1 MVKSMSHKMLVW
13 VWIALI
19 LHWSCGSVHA
29 DKLILSNGDV
39 LHGKVVSLSEGKLQ
53 FESAPLGTLTIAIDK
68 VQSLQT
74 ESEITIILQNQP
86 KPLRVRITEA
96 NEGIQLENTDPAK
109 SIRLPDI
116 EALGTAADRIVNGA
130 DQQFQIKGSFEAGL
144 SGRSGNTQRTA
155 TNGRF
160 DLEARNPDWIFKGYF
175 RALIAEQEI
184 KGETQRTDHEIK
196 GGGRIQRTLTN
207 GLTVYLQQEMERDK
221 IEELRLRSITN
232 GGLGMRWLENQQW
245 FYETRFGVG
254 CQHERF
260 ENGLTS
266 QSVIG
271 ELTSDLSY
279 KVNDHIR
286 LTQATTWLPDL
297 ADRDSYRITAETAAL
312 IYLDKAH
319 TLFLKCGLKHD
330 YDNQP
335 VRQVE
340 RLDTHYF
347 TNIGYSF

>member
-1 MVKSMSHKMLVW
+1 MSHNKLVW
-13 VWIALI
+13 VCIGLF
-19 LHWSCGSVHA
+19 LHCSHTTSVQA
-29 DKLILSNGDV
+29 DKVILSNRDV

-53 FESAPLGTLTIAIDK
+53 FESAPLGKLTIAIDK

-74 ESEITIILQNQP
+74 ESEVTVILQDSP
-86 KPLRVRITEA
+86 EPLWVRVVEA
-96 NEGIQLENTDPAK
+96 DEGIQLKSTDPAK
-109 SIRLPDI
+109 LVRLQDI
-116 EALGTAADRIVNGA
+116 EALGTVADRIVNGEA
-130 DQQFQIKGSFEAGL
+130 KQFQWKGNFEAGL
-144 SGRSGNTQRTA
+144 SGRSGNTQRMA

-196 GGGRIQRTLTN
+196 GGGRIQRTLTD
-207 GLTVYLQQEMERDK
+207 GLTLYLQQELERDK

-232 GGLGMRWLENQQW
+232 GGLGMRWLENKQW

-260 ENGLTS
+260 DNGLTS
-266 QSVIG
+266 RSVIG

-279 KVNDHIR
+279 KVNDHIH
-286 LTQATTWLPDL
+286 LTQLTAWLPDL
-297 ADRDSYRITAETAAL
+297 ADTDSYRITAETAAV

-319 TLFLKCGLKHD
+319 KLYLKSGLKHD
-330 YDNQP
+330 YDSQP
-335 VRQVE
+335 LRQVE